1 MPTLMTLRM
10 QSDPRSV
17 LERLCAERGE
27 DFAGLSRMLGRN
39 SAYIQQFVRRGVPK
53 KLKEEERKKL
63 ARFFGVPE
71 SMLGGPPESDQAPA
85 GLIPVKRT
93 LVRASAG
100 PGAFAGDE
108 RGRPYFAFDERWLRT
123 LTGSAS
129 SKLSIIR
136 VEGDSMAPTLN
147 AGDDILVDLGDC
159 MERLRDGIYV
169 LRADDVLVV
178 KRLAIHP
185 TGRRVTVQSD
195 NPAYPDWPDCDID
208 AIHCIGRVI
217 WAGRRLG

>member
-1 MPTLMTLRM
+1 M
-10 QSDPRSV
+10 QTDPRFV
-17 LERLCAERGE
+17 LERLCVERGE

-39 SAYIQQFVRRGVPK
+39 PAYIQQFVRRGVPK
-53 KLKEEERKKL
+53 RLKEEERKKL
-63 ARFFGVPE
+63 ARFFGIAE
-71 SMLGGPPESDQAPA
+71 SLLGGPPEADSAPA
-85 GLIPVKRT
+85 GLVPVKRT

-100 PGAFAGDE
+100 PGAFAGEE
-108 RGRPYFAFDERWLRT
+108 RGGPYFAFDERWLRT
-123 LTGSAS
+123 LTPSAS

-147 AGDDILVDLGDC
+147 AGDDILIDLGDS

-195 NPAYPDWPDCDID
+195 NPAYPDWPDCDL
-208 AIHCIGRVI
+208 AELQCIGRVI
-217 WAGRRLG
+217 WAGRRLL

>member
-1 MPTLMTLRM
+1 MD
-10 QSDPRSV
+10 SEPRAV

-39 SAYIQQFVRRGVPK
+39 PAYIQQFVRRGVPK

-71 SMLGGPPESDQAPA
+71 SLLGGPPGGERAA
-85 GLIPVKRT
+85 TGLIPVKRT

-100 PGAFAGDE
+100 PGAIAGE
-108 RGRPYFAFDERWLRT
+108 EKERPYFAFDEHWLRT
-123 LTGSAS
+123 LTGSPS

-136 VEGDSMAPTLN
+136 VDGDSMAPTLN

-185 TGRRVTVQSD
+185 TGRRITVQSD

-208 AIHCIGRVI
+208 SVHCIGRVI
-217 WAGRRLG
+217 WAGRRLA

>member
-1 MPTLMTLRM
+1 M
-10 QSDPRSV
+10 QTDPRV
-17 LERLCAERGE
+17 VIERLCEERGE

-63 ARFFGVPE
+63 ARFFGVSE
-71 SMLGGPPESDQAPA
+71 ALLGGPPESEIGPA
-85 GLIPVKRT
+85 GLVPVKRT

-100 PGAFAGDE
+100 PGSFARE
-108 RGRPYFAFDERWLRT
+108 EVARPYLAFDDRWLKS
-123 LTGSAS
+123 LTSSAA

-136 VEGDSMAPTLN
+136 VEGDSMSPTLS

-159 MERLRDGIYV
+159 MERIRDGIYV

-195 NPAYPDWPDCDID
+195 NPAYPDWPDCELD
-208 AIHCIGRVI
+208 AIQCIGRVI